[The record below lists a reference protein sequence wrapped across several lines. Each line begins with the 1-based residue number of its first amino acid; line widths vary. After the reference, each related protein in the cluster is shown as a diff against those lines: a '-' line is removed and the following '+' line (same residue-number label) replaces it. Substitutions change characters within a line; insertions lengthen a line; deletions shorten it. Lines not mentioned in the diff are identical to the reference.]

1 MNIHYV
7 KFPGLEENTVWQV
20 KRVMRLEA
28 GDRVLGLVVSSSNA
42 SDAVKS
48 TVLLISV
55 QIAQQ
60 QVMPFSLFSKSL
72 HTQAHPSQQPE
83 GCEQCDI

>member
-1 MNIHYV
+1 MSSFQGF
-7 KFPGLEENTVWQV
+7 KENNVWQV
-20 KRVMRLEA
+20 ERVMRLEA
-28 GDRVLGLVVSSSNA
+28 GVLGLVVSSSNA